1 MEEEKNTAAAVDWEE
16 APNPK
21 HRKRSRKKEPAANA
35 PRPAETAV
43 PAADSAPAA
52 EPDTASDTPEQPEP
66 AEPAETPAAPETVGR
81 DVPIPPQPA
90 DAPAEEAAP
99 ADAPED
105 TPEASAKSADPAEAE
120 SAPAEPDAAPT
131 EEESASVPDADDA
144 PADENVSGDTPA
156 DEAKNT
162 PADDIDPDDTPE
174 ERARAATISRTAQL
188 SISQIMAGLE
198 ENIPDVL
205 AEENAAPAPDADD
218 TADED
223 DEPDDT
229 IPQKLGRAGFGMIK
243 WLLLVIIF
251 VLIIAGA
258 GVAWLYRSATPDML
272 PTIKATFDGQEISP
286 TAYSWHVPVVGNL
299 FKRTYA
305 ETLSSAPY
313 VLDTP
318 VSGASPDV
326 VVTPSGYTAT
336 LTVTDADKN
345 TLYDG
350 GVTGFRSYLFE
361 ENGTYDAKLVVKV
374 DGSSS
379 DRDSS
384 VTGTE
389 TWQFQFTVN
398 IKPTMQLCTPS
409 VQQGSV
415 AAVRVGPTL
424 SGEAPAIKTALQ
436 TPGFVQAA
444 NGWICYLPI
453 SWNESTGNVTLTV
466 TADGYT
472 EDMTL
477 SIRAASYNYKDYSKT
492 SQMTSP
498 YIGESDAPAAVT
510 KVLSTTDD
518 SIEWAVGGFVQP
530 FLDSFDT
537 PLIYGMTEYAGRAR
551 SERSTN
557 YGYGG
562 RTATNVVIKPKK
574 SNDSMIVPASGRVL
588 LAEDLGGIY
597 GNTVVIEH
605 GAGLKSIVYGLGALN
620 VKTGENVKQGQ
631 LLGVCSKTVVAEMRI
646 GTVPIN
652 PLLVW
657 RGQCDGLKN
666 Y

>member
-52 EPDTASDTPEQPEP
+52 EPDTASDIPEQPEP

-120 SAPAEPDAAPT
+120 SAPAEPDDAPI
-131 EEESASVPDADDA
+131 EGESASVPDADDA

-156 DEAKNT
+156 DEAKDT

-174 ERARAATISRTAQL
+174 EKARAATISRTAQL

-198 ENIPDVL
+198 ENIPDVP

-453 SWNESTGNVTLTV
+453 PWNESTGNVTLTV

-477 SIRAASYNYKDYSKT
+477 SIRAASY
-492 SQMTSP
+492 
-498 YIGESDAPAAVT
+498 SD
-510 KVLSTTDD
+510 KDD
-518 SIEWAVGGFVQP
+518 S
-530 FLDSFDT
+530 
-537 PLIYGMTEYAGRAR
+537 
-551 SERSTN
+551 
-557 YGYGG
+557 
-562 RTATNVVIKPKK
+562 K
-574 SNDSMIVPASGRVL
+574 
-588 LAEDLGGIY
+588 
-597 GNTVVIEH
+597 
-605 GAGLKSIVYGLGALN
+605 
-620 VKTGENVKQGQ
+620 
-631 LLGVCSKTVVAEMRI
+631 
-646 GTVPIN
+646 
-652 PLLVW
+652 
-657 RGQCDGLKN
+657 
-666 Y
+666 

>member
-1 MEEEKNTAAAVDWEE
+1 MSPFRRSLPTPRRKKLHLRMPPKIRPRHLRSLPIQPK
-16 APNPK
+16 PNPPLPN
-21 HRKRSRKKEPAANA
+21 RTMLPPKKNLPASQ
-35 PRPAETAV
+35 TL
-43 PAADSAPAA
+43 
-52 EPDTASDTPEQPEP
+52 T
-66 AEPAETPAAPETVGR
+66 
-81 DVPIPPQPA
+81 
-90 DAPAEEAAP
+90 
-99 ADAPED
+99 
-105 TPEASAKSADPAEAE
+105 
-120 SAPAEPDAAPT
+120 
-131 EEESASVPDADDA
+131 DA

-156 DEAKNT
+156 DEAKDT

-174 ERARAATISRTAQL
+174 EKARAATISRTAQL
-188 SISQIMAGLE
+188 SISQIMAGLD
-198 ENIPDVL
+198 ENISDVP

-415 AAVRVGPTL
+415 AAGARRPDAERRSPRHQNGLADPRLCPGGQRLDLL
-424 SGEAPAIKTALQ
+424 SAHSLEREHRQRDPDRHRRRLHR
-436 TPGFVQAA
+436 
-444 NGWICYLPI
+444 
-453 SWNESTGNVTLTV
+453 
-466 TADGYT
+466 GY
-472 EDMTL
+472 
-477 SIRAASYNYKDYSKT
+477 
-492 SQMTSP
+492 
-498 YIGESDAPAAVT
+498 DAVHPRG
-510 KVLSTTDD
+510 VLH
-518 SIEWAVGGFVQP
+518 
-530 FLDSFDT
+530 L
-537 PLIYGMTEYAGRAR
+537 
-551 SERSTN
+551 
-557 YGYGG
+557 
-562 RTATNVVIKPKK
+562 
-574 SNDSMIVPASGRVL
+574 
-588 LAEDLGGIY
+588 
-597 GNTVVIEH
+597 
-605 GAGLKSIVYGLGALN
+605 
-620 VKTGENVKQGQ
+620 
-631 LLGVCSKTVVAEMRI
+631 
-646 GTVPIN
+646 
-652 PLLVW
+652 
-657 RGQCDGLKN
+657 
-666 Y
+666 

>member
-1 MEEEKNTAAAVDWEE
+1 
-16 APNPK
+16 
-21 HRKRSRKKEPAANA
+21 
-35 PRPAETAV
+35 
-43 PAADSAPAA
+43 
-52 EPDTASDTPEQPEP
+52 
-66 AEPAETPAAPETVGR
+66 
-81 DVPIPPQPA
+81 
-90 DAPAEEAAP
+90 
-99 ADAPED
+99 
-105 TPEASAKSADPAEAE
+105 
-120 SAPAEPDAAPT
+120 
-131 EEESASVPDADDA
+131 
-144 PADENVSGDTPA
+144 
-156 DEAKNT
+156 
-162 PADDIDPDDTPE
+162 
-174 ERARAATISRTAQL
+174 
-188 SISQIMAGLE
+188 
-198 ENIPDVL
+198 
-205 AEENAAPAPDADD
+205 
-218 TADED
+218 
-223 DEPDDT
+223 
-229 IPQKLGRAGFGMIK
+229 MIK

-424 SGEAPAIKTALQ
+424 SGEAPTIKTALQ

-453 SWNESTGNVTLTV
+453 PWNESTGNVTLTV

-477 SIRAASYNYKDYSKT
+477 SIRAASYTYKDYSKT
-492 SQMTSP
+492 SQMISP

-605 GAGLKSIVYGLGALN
+605 GAGLKSIFYGLGALN
-620 VKTGENVKQGQ
+620 VKAGENVKQGQ